1 MISVSHVSIIPRIKC
16 PQIWC
21 YNGFMTTPSEHTPE
35 VQAAIALRDAAVT
48 EEEKR
53 AAVDALKA
61 ASPNCEIG
69 LVTFKDFT
77 TMI

>member
-1 MISVSHVSIIPRIKC
+1 
-16 PQIWC
+16 
-21 YNGFMTTPSEHTPE
+21 MTTPSDNSAA
-35 VQAAIALRDAAVT
+35 VQAAIDLRNAAVT

-69 LVTFKDFT
+69 LVTFSDFT

>member
-1 MISVSHVSIIPRIKC
+1 
-16 PQIWC
+16 
-21 YNGFMTTPSEHTPE
+21 MTTPSEHTPE